1 MFYLIILIN
10 DETVENAKKK
20 GELFGS
26 RYTNSAIDDYFKV
39 WKLWR
44 KFLMMKIPM
53 WTNMILAIGLL
64 NNNLDKQR
72 STNIT

>member
-1 MFYLIILIN
+1 MQ
-10 DETVENAKKK
+10 KKK

-26 RYTNSAIDDYFKV
+26 RYTNSAIDDYFKD

-44 KFLMMKIPM
+44 KSLLMKTPM

-64 NNNLDKQR
+64 SNNLDKQR